1 MKEEA
6 RRDNKVDV
14 TKKVEGLRLAA
25 TRTSLSME
33 RDLSGRG
40 IKKFTFMSSTPDNQH
55 TPTASGS
62 GSNDLTDILR
72 NARFSMDQ
80 APTQSESVTASDV
93 LGGAFDP
100 TKLHPMAGLSDQLD
114 YLNLEDD
121 KTNELPGATTAL
133 PSRGWSDDL
142 CYGTGTTYLSGEYQ

>member
-1 MKEEA
+1 
-6 RRDNKVDV
+6 
-14 TKKVEGLRLAA
+14 
-25 TRTSLSME
+25 
-33 RDLSGRG
+33 
-40 IKKFTFMSSTPDNQH
+40 MSSAPENQN

-62 GSNDLTDILR
+62 GSNDPTIFLR
-72 NARFSMDQ
+72 NARFSMNQ
-80 APTQSESVTASDV
+80 GPATQTESVTASDV

-142 CYGTGTTYLSGEYQ
+142 CYGTGTTYLSGEHAICIRCALV